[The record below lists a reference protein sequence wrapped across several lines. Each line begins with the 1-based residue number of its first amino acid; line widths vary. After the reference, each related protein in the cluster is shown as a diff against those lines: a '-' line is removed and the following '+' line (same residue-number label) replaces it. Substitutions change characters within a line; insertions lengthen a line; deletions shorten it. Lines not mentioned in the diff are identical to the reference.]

1 LIPNHDRGNES
12 PRDFWT
18 LLELRPAS
26 FPGLS
31 SSIVGTLSSPT
42 DVLHAALV
50 VADKAMMKIHMYW
63 REVLDYFDNLVSER
77 DTFLQPDRHDSL
89 LSDDETFSRSKKYFW
104 AITTLKELDLS
115 ISDNLLQIRRLLDAR
130 APTFIENM
138 RKAEL
143 EDARSCL
150 EIRYKE
156 TEVVASKL
164 REKRQEAGDLRDGV
178 RLPLCLPTHRTNST

>member
-1 LIPNHDRGNES
+1 
-12 PRDFWT
+12 
-18 LLELRPAS
+18 
-26 FPGLS
+26 
-31 SSIVGTLSSPT
+31 
-42 DVLHAALV
+42 
-50 VADKAMMKIHMYW
+50 MMKIHMYW

>member
-1 LIPNHDRGNES
+1 M
-12 PRDFWT
+12 
-18 LLELRPAS
+18 
-26 FPGLS
+26 
-31 SSIVGTLSSPT
+31 GTLSSPT
-42 DVLHAALV
+42 DVLHATLV
-50 VADKAMMKIHMYW
+50 VADKAMMKIHFYW
-63 REVLDYFDNLVSER
+63 REILDYFDSLVSER
-77 DTFLQPDRHDSL
+77 DTFLNPERHDSL

-115 ISDNLLQIRRLLDAR
+115 LSDNLLQIRRLLDAM

-150 EIRYKE
+150 EIRYRE
-156 TEVVASKL
+156 IEGIALKL

-178 RLPLCLPTHRTNST
+178 RVDHKSPRVLVYNG

>member
-1 LIPNHDRGNES
+1 
-12 PRDFWT
+12 
-18 LLELRPAS
+18 
-26 FPGLS
+26 
-31 SSIVGTLSSPT
+31 
-42 DVLHAALV
+42 
-50 VADKAMMKIHMYW
+50 MMKIHFYW
-63 REVLDYFDNLVSER
+63 GEVLDYFEHLVSER
-77 DTFLQPDRHDSL
+77 DIFLNPERHDGL
-89 LSDDETFSRSKKYFW
+89 LSDDESFSRSKRYFW

-130 APTFIENM
+130 APVTIEKL

-156 TEVVASKL
+156 IEGVATKL

-178 RLPLCLPTHRTNST
+178 RLIRSSPHLFSLDILILTPHSCLAPVPLSRVALQPD